1 MTGKLLDI
9 SQTPPNL
16 PDLSGG
22 TGDEGSAT
30 GMRRAT
36 DHTNAIF
43 SSGKLLE
50 TSLKRPGVR
59 NLGHIADDVLVGPKV
74 RYVKLSGAPLRRGS
88 GFGAFHPLTR
98 VPSKVA
104 SANTLGTLRLGR
116 GNWSSCP
123 TAAVEEQ
130 LSGRVIALKH
140 SVGRLR

>member
-1 MTGKLLDI
+1 MACLPSFLLDFDSSPWQLAHKI
-9 SQTPPNL
+9 TSVDPPFGR
-16 PDLSGG
+16 DR
-22 TGDEGSAT
+22 E
-30 GMRRAT
+30 
-36 DHTNAIF
+36 
-43 SSGKLLE
+43 
-50 TSLKRPGVR
+50 VR
-59 NLGHIADDVLVGPKV
+59 NWHIADDVLVGPKV